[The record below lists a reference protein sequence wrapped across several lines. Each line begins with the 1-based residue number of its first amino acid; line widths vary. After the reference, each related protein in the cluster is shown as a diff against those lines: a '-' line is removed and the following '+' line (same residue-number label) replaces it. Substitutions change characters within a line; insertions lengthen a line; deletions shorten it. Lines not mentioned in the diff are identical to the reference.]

1 MLYSLC
7 RQEKKIKKGFVKVM
21 KRIKHIT
28 AFIMVIIVTFIMAA
42 CTKTENQTKE
52 NGKSNVSNENTKEKE
67 NAKGRYLETIINM
80 PEGFNGK
87 GSIKRLT
94 DGSLMAVD
102 TEHATKSISTDEG
115 KTWKTETIKELK
127 SIVEGKTEIT
137 SVSLAEDGSIFIA
150 YVKWGEKQ
158 DGKMYP
164 EKYFYQK
171 PDKTITE
178 FELGIEEYKTSMSDS
193 EFTLD
198 GRLFAGMRGGN
209 IYEIN
214 LGKKSAKKIFSV
226 ENEVCSD
233 MCSNEDMLMILDSK
247 KVYFYN
253 LKSGEITADDNVLN
267 SYVEKQ
273 TEKTEGMVMC
283 TAKDG
288 KNKQTLYLAGRG
300 GIASH
305 AIGGSVMEQLVDG
318 ALTNLGD
325 PSRAPLEML
334 QNEDGSFL
342 ILYRDGEL
350 DSYVYDAN
358 ASAVPDQQLTIYSLH
373 ENETIRQAISAFRKK
388 NPKVFV
394 KFEVGLSGD
403 NGVTESDAINNL
415 NTELLAGEGPDM
427 ILLEGMP
434 LESYEE
440 KGMLVNLADVI
451 TDLENANTYF
461 EGILKGYQRESGT
474 YVLPFRYDVPLLTGD
489 KDTLS
494 KISDLKTLADEAEK
508 IAGLQ
513 TTKETV
519 LGCYTAEELLEKLY
533 LTSANVWTTEGKT
546 VDKAALSEFLTQAKR
561 IYEAEQKNLDEKESK
576 AHEEIVNY
584 YKKQCE
590 DEKEVTEYLLKSGN
604 QAHQQLLKQ
613 QILSA
618 GYLSSM
624 SEFESVTSV
633 KKVNKNEY
641 KIWNGQDSNV
651 FCPTGSIGIS
661 KNSKNLE
668 NAKQF
673 IQVLLGTEVQGK
685 DLGDGFPVNANA
697 YKNFT
702 KNPAPNSSITVGAK
716 DGNGNEVNLEME
728 WPKQAEIEKLNNII
742 NSLKVPVISDNS
754 LKDEV
759 ITIGARALT
768 GEKGVEQSVEEII
781 QKISL
786 HLQE

>member
-1 MLYSLC
+1 
-7 RQEKKIKKGFVKVM
+7 M
-21 KRIKHIT
+21 KRIRQFT
-28 AFIMVIIVTFIMAA
+28 AFLLVIIVTFMMAA
-42 CTKTENQTKE
+42 CTKTKNETKE
-52 NGKSNVSNENTKEKE
+52 RGKNDVSNENTKENK

-80 PEGFNGK
+80 PEGFTEGFTGK
-87 GSIKRLT
+87 GSIKRLA

-127 SIVEGKTEIT
+127 SIVKGETEIT

-158 DGKMYP
+158 DGKMFP

-171 PDKTITE
+171 PDKSITE
-178 FELGIEEYKTSMSDS
+178 FELGIEEYKTSVSDS
-193 EFTLD
+193 VFTVD
-198 GRLFAGMRGGN
+198 GRLFAAMKGGN
-209 IYEIN
+209 IYEID

-226 ENEVCSD
+226 ENEVCLD

-267 SYVEKQ
+267 SYIEKQ
-273 TEKTEGMVMC
+273 IEKIDGMVMC
-283 TAKDG
+283 VAKDE
-288 KNKQTLYLAGRG
+288 KNKQTLYLAGKG

-325 PSRAPLEML
+325 PSRTPLEML

-350 DSYVYDAN
+350 DSYVYDAD
-358 ASAVPDQQLTIYSLH
+358 ASAVPDQQLTIYSLY
-373 ENETIRQAISAFRKK
+373 ENETIRQAISAFRKE
-388 NPKVFV
+388 NPEVFV
-394 KFEVGLSGD
+394 KFEVGLSD
-403 NGVTESDAINNL
+403 ENGVTESDAINNL

-427 ILLEGMP
+427 ILLDGMP

-440 KGMLVNLADVI
+440 KGMLVDLKDVI
-451 TDLENANTYF
+451 TDLGNADTYF

-474 YVLPFRYDVPLLTGD
+474 YVLPFRYYVPLLTGD

-576 AHEEIVNY
+576 THEEMVNH
-584 YKKQCE
+584 YKKECKNE
-590 DEKEVTEYLLKSGN
+590 REVTEYLLKSGN
-604 QAHQQLLKQ
+604 QDFQQLLKQ
-613 QILSA
+613 QVLSA

-624 SEFESVTSV
+624 FEFESVTSV

-641 KIWNGQDSNV
+641 KALNGQDSNL

-668 NAKQF
+668 SAKQF

-685 DLGDGFPVNANA
+685 DLGDGFPVNADA
-697 YKNFT
+697 YENFT
-702 KNPAPNSSITVGAK
+702 KNPAPDSIKSVGAK
-716 DGNGNEVNLEME
+716 DGDGNYINVEME
-728 WPKQAEIEKLNNII
+728 WPKQSEIEKLKNII
-742 NSLKVPVISDNS
+742 NSLKVPAISDNS

-759 ITIGARALT
+759 ITIGAKALT